1 MCLGIP
7 GKVVETY
14 RENDVLMGK
23 VEFGGVS
30 KRVCL
35 EHVPEARPSDYVLV
49 HVGFALS
56 LIDEAEAGR
65 VFAFLEEMNQL
76 EELHTP
82 IPRDHADEMEVP
94 P

>member
-14 RENDVLMGK
+14 REDEILMGK
-23 VEFGGVS
+23 VDFGGIL

-35 EHVPEARPSDYVLV
+35 EHVPEARPKDYVLV

-56 LIDEAEAGR
+56 LIDEIEAGR
-65 VFAFLEEMNQL
+65 VFSYLEQMDQL
-76 EELHTP
+76 EEL
-82 IPRDHADEMEVP
+82 EVP
-94 P
+94 PP

>member
-7 GKVVETY
+7 GKVLETY

-23 VEFGGVS
+23 VDFSGIC

-35 EHVPEARPSDYVLV
+35 EHVPQSRPGDYVLV

-56 LIDEAEAGR
+56 ILDEQEAGR
-65 VFAFLEEMNQL
+65 VFAFLKEMNQL
-76 EELHTP
+76 EELQ
-82 IPRDHADEMEVP
+82 VP
-94 P
+94 PP